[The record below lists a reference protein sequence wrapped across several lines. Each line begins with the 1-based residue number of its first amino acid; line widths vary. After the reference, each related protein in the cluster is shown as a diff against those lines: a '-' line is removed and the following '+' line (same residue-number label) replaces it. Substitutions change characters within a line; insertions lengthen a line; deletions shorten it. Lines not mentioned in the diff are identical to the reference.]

1 MMELKADVACRG
13 GAAAETQYVIKTALA
28 NNHVDSPT
36 FEVAPTTT
44 SQTLLPS
51 LSDRQSKQMTASSY
65 ILDHTRYLIER
76 NNFITDT
83 WWA

>member
-13 GAAAETQYVIKTALA
+13 GADVACRGAAAETQYVIKTALA

-44 SQTLLPS
+44 S
-51 LSDRQSKQMTASSY
+51 
-65 ILDHTRYLIER
+65 
-76 NNFITDT
+76 
-83 WWA
+83 